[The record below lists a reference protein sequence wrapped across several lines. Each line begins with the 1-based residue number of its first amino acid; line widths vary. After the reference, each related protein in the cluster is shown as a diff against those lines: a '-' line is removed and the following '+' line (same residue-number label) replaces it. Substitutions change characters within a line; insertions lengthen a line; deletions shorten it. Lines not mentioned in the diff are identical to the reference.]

1 MVKSVLKTAVFVLVA
16 LSLAIPSISSAR
28 FTDFDAS
35 VYEAATRTASGVAP
49 SGLAWLGSAPLE
61 PGAFPE
67 EGSDR
72 HLEPVLDGE
81 SDDLEPLDD
90 LEWTSGSSLVL
101 ADRTRSAV
109 SGPAQHG
116 FAEGLFSARASRGP
130 PQD

>member
-1 MVKSVLKTAVFVLVA
+1 MVKLVLKAAVFVLVA

-28 FTDFDAS
+28 FTGPDVS
-35 VYEAATRTASGVAP
+35 TQVAATLTPGGATP
-49 SGLAWLGSAPLE
+49 SGPAWAGSEPIE
-61 PGAFPE
+61 PGSFPK

-72 HLEPVLDGE
+72 HFDPVLDGE
-81 SDDLEPLDD
+81 SDDFEPIDD

-101 ADRTRSAV
+101 ADRSRSVV